1 METGRG
7 RSRLE
12 AGERWA
18 PLTGVAAVL
27 FWVIGIFVIE
37 GFGDS
42 PDDDANPQAILSYFE
57 EDEVSIY
64 VGTLLFF
71 VGTLLFVWFA
81 SSLRSAVAAVEGRTA
96 RLASIV
102 FAGAVMKAVFD
113 MAFLAPQIAGAF
125 AANEAD
131 APLAPEAAQALWFVD
146 DGFFVAAEYSAVLM
160 LVATAIAIL
169 RWRMLPVWLA
179 GLSLLI
185 AVVLLVPPI
194 GWAALIF
201 GIPLWTLI
209 VSVLLYLRGS
219 REPVGE
225 LPRETTAIPPA

>member
-1 METGRG
+1 MDAQSGRT
-7 RSRLE
+7 RLE
-12 AGERWA
+12 AGERFA
-18 PLTGVAAVL
+18 PLTGVAAVVL
-27 FWVIGIFVIE
+27 WVVGIFVIE

-42 PDDDANPQAILSYFE
+42 PDDDGSPQAIVSYFE
-57 EDEVSIY
+57 EDEVPIY
-64 VGTLLFF
+64 VGSLLFF
-71 VGTLLFVWFA
+71 LGTLLFVWFA
-81 SSLRSAVAAVEGRTA
+81 GSLRSAVAALEGGTS

-102 FAGAVMKAVFD
+102 FAGAIMKAVFD

-146 DGFFVAAEYSAVLM
+146 DGFFVAAEFAAVLL
-160 LVATAIAIL
+160 LVSTAVAIF
-169 RWRMLPVWLA
+169 RWRVLPIWLA
-179 GLSLLI
+179 WFSLLV

-194 GWAALIF
+194 GWAALLF

-209 VSVLLYLRGS
+209 VSVLLYLRGA

-225 LPRETTAIPPA
+225 LPRGTAA